1 MPAYNSQVRN
11 ERIVHSRTQTKEG
24 VKSCRAYDA
33 FPKLTQ
39 EFES

>member
-1 MPAYNSQVRN
+1 MPSEDSQVRN

-24 VKSCRAYDA
+24 VKSYRAYDG